1 VSVRTQARQS
11 FWALLAGAAIFAPP
25 ARADTEAIRIE
36 YQADDSCP
44 SAAVFTAEVFQR
56 TSSAR
61 LASDGEQART
71 FSVLIVRSAA
81 GVTGSLVIREPD
93 GATVARK
100 VSGRA
105 CEDVATVL
113 ALATALAID
122 PRAELDLGDAPGSP
136 ERSPSEP
143 PSPPLPPATSEA
155 FEPEP
160 PPPPPRG
167 PWTWNGAVGPS
178 FAFGPAPQTAI
189 GGSFLVERANRV
201 SGSPVSSVGLE
212 LLYLNASPEDIGGA
226 TAAFQYFLAR
236 PRLCAFALGS
246 ADGLALAPCLG
257 VDLGAVTGA
266 GSNIPNEATRTR
278 FWGSVD
284 VLVRL
289 SLALGYVFF
298 VEVEGGLGLPLT
310 RYQFV
315 FRNPDTK
322 VYDVPA
328 GTGLLTV
335 RLGVR
340 Q

>member
-1 VSVRTQARQS
+1 
-11 FWALLAGAAIFAPP
+11 LLAAAAIFAPD

-36 YQADDSCP
+36 YQADDTCP

-56 TSSAR
+56 TASAR
-61 LASDGEQART
+61 LAADGEPALT

-100 VSGRA
+100 VSGRS

-122 PRAELDLGDAPGSP
+122 PRAELDVGDKPEAPAA
-136 ERSPSEP
+136 P
-143 PSPPLPPATSEA
+143 PPKPAPLPPATSESY
-155 FEPEP
+155 EPSP

-178 FAFGPAPQTAI
+178 FAFGPAPQVAI
-189 GGSFLVERANRV
+189 GGAFLVEYGNRT
-201 SGSPVSSVGLE
+201 SSSPLASIGVE
-212 LLYLNASPEDIGGA
+212 LLYLNASPKDVSGA
-226 TAAFQYFLAR
+226 TVAFQYYIAR

-257 VDLGAVTGA
+257 VDLGAVTGE
-266 GSNIPNEATRTR
+266 GSNLPNEATRTR

-284 VLVRL
+284 LLARL
-289 SLALGYVFF
+289 SLALGRVFF
-298 VEVEGGLGLPLT
+298 VEVEGGLGLPFT

-315 FRNPDTK
+315 FRNPDTD
-322 VYDVPA
+322 VYSVPA
-328 GTGLLTV
+328 GTGVLTA
-335 RLGVR
+335 RIGVR